1 MRKLIKFLSLFLAA
15 WLTFGSMLLLASCD
29 GGDGDGNGDEG
40 GGGGEFTPYPYDDLS
55 VFMDLPDYKN
65 ITLSES
71 LVSRLVNTE
80 LAYFYREK
88 GVDTEVASEGAKL
101 WDMVEISFTGY
112 IDGVA
117 DEELC
122 SESYLLA
129 LGSDTFYIDGFEQ
142 GLIGSSKG
150 QTLTLS
156 LKFAS
161 DYPSELYAD
170 KDVSFSVT
178 VNRIYRAPA
187 LTDALCA
194 EHTAFDT
201 AEQYLKFVRER
212 CIFLYVWDDLM
223 TKCVIK
229 SYPTEYTEYY
239 QYFKGNFQ
247 LLAEQSGL
255 SFAEFISAKGDEYAE
270 FGLYS
275 GMNQMDFEEVAT
287 NYAKSNL
294 VNDLLTYSIVRA
306 EGIKTE
312 GAEFDE
318 AVKLVEREQGMTYEA
333 LVLSKGES
341 AAIIT
346 VLSVRLCQVING
358 YVKIESN

>member
-1 MRKLIKFLSLFLAA
+1 MRKLIKFLSLILAVWLIAGSLVFLI
-15 WLTFGSMLLLASCD
+15 SCNGND
-29 GGDGDGNGDEG
+29 GDEDGDG
-40 GGGGEFTPYPYDDLS
+40 EFNPYPYDDLS
-55 VFMDLPDYKN
+55 VFMDVPDYKN

-80 LAYFYREK
+80 LAYFYREN
-88 GVDTEVASEGAKL
+88 GIDTEVAHEGAKE

-112 IDGVA
+112 IDGVP
-117 DEELC
+117 DEALC

-129 LGSDTFYIDGFEQ
+129 LGSDTFYVDGFEN
-142 GLIGSSKG
+142 GIIGMSAGQSK
-150 QTLTLS
+150 TLS

-161 DYPSELYAD
+161 DYPSELYAG
-170 KDVSFSVT
+170 KDVSYSVT
-178 VNRIYRAPA
+178 VNRIYRAPT

-201 AEQYLKFVRER
+201 AGQYLKFVRER

-239 QYFKGNFQ
+239 QDFKGNFQ
-247 LLAEQSGL
+247 LLAEQNGL
-255 SFAEFISAKGDEYAE
+255 SFAEFISTNGDKYAE